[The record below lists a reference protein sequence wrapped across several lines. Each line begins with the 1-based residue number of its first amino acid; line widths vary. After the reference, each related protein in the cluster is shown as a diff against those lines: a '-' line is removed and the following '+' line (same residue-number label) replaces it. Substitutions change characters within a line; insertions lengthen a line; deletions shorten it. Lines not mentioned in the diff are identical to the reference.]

1 MDQYK
6 KTNMFANNWDEFDE
20 SRDVLVDLIDE
31 YRAAESKDYVVRSS
45 SFSLLRFLFLFF
57 CRLTVHGL

>member
-1 MDQYK
+1 LDQYK

-31 YRAAESKDYVVRSS
+31 YRAAESKDYVSYTAPKSS
-45 SFSLLRFLFLFF
+45 MEDDRAHQ
-57 CRLTVHGL
+57 R